1 MKSAL
6 PPALAKMASPV
17 GTALRFALPAL
28 AVIAAIGFPAV
39 THSYGLQIAY
49 RVFLYAILAQAWNL
63 IAGYCGLVSLGSAAF
78 IGIGSY
84 CFLEVTNYSSVPPM
98 LALAVSGLLAAAFA
112 MLISPAVFRL
122 RGLYFSI
129 GTLALAEALR
139 LLMVNLATFGG
150 ATGIFARISLPSQ
163 VQLYY
168 LTLALAMMVTLLM
181 RGLLRS
187 HLSIAMRAIRDDE
200 DVASE
205 MGVMTF
211 RIKLLA
217 FAISAFLMGV
227 AGALQ
232 VLKTGYSEPYGTFG
246 LSWTIDIV
254 MVTILGGMGTAAGPW
269 LGAWVVVLLGELL
282 STYPEIHTAI
292 NGVILILV
300 IRFAPRGISGVI
312 SRYRRGAKR
321 ITRSGGKPLAEDTV

>member
-1 MKSAL
+1 LNSPLPTLASPLRAALRSAF
-6 PPALAKMASPV
+6 PALAI
-17 GTALRFALPAL
+17 L
-28 AVIAAIGFPAV
+28 AAIGLPAV

-49 RVFLYAILAQAWNL
+49 RVLLYAILAQAWNL

-84 CFLEVTNYSSVPPM
+84 CFLEVTNYSSTPPM
-98 LALAVSGLLAAAFA
+98 LALALSGLLASAFA

-139 LLMVNLATFGG
+139 LLMVNLPTFGG
-150 ATGIFARISLPSQ
+150 ATGIFAKISLPSQ

-168 LTLALAMMVTLLM
+168 LTLAIAVVVTLLM
-181 RGLLRS
+181 FLLLRS
-187 HLSIAMRAIRDDE
+187 RLSIAMRAIRDDE

-205 MGVMTF
+205 MGVLTF

-217 FAISAFLMGV
+217 FVISAFVMGV

-232 VLKTGYSEPYGTFG
+232 VVKTGYSEPYGTFG
-246 LSWTIDIV
+246 LSWTIDVV
-254 MVTILGGMGTAAGPW
+254 MVTILGGVGTAAGPW
-269 LGAWVVVLLGELL
+269 LGALVVVLLGELL

-292 NGVILILV
+292 NGAILILV
-300 IRFAPRGISGVI
+300 IRFAPGGIWGAMSCYG
-312 SRYRRGAKR
+312 RRAKR
-321 ITRSGGKPLAEDTV
+321 IAGSGGKPLAGDTV